1 MAQATWEKP
10 QSAAVP
16 TARKKSERWKFLIG
30 GVLILAAVA
39 YLIISGTATGARY
52 YMTLDELLGN
62 KDYVGKSVRMAGAV
76 VGDSIQYDDKTLTLN
91 FTIANVPLEYDNLAD
106 ALHKAVTNPTASRI
120 QVHVEGQAKPDLLQN
135 EAQAILTGKL
145 GSDGIFYATE
155 LNLKCP
161 TRFQE
166 AQPGQEIVK
175 PGA

>member
-10 QSAAVP
+10 KSAALQP
-16 TARKKSERWKFLIG
+16 ARAKNERWKFLVG
-30 GVLILAAVA
+30 GILILVAVV
-39 YLIISGTATGARY
+39 YLIISGTASGARY
-52 YMTLDELLGN
+52 YMTLDELMAN
-62 KDYVGKSVRMAGAV
+62 PDYVGKSVRMAGAV
-76 VGDSIQYDDKTLTLN
+76 IGDSIHYDDKTLALD
-91 FTIANVPLEYDNLAD
+91 FTIANVPLQYDNLAD
-106 ALHKAVTNPTASRI
+106 ALHQAVINPAATHI

-166 AQPGQEIVK
+166 AQPGHEIVN
-175 PGA
+175 PGV